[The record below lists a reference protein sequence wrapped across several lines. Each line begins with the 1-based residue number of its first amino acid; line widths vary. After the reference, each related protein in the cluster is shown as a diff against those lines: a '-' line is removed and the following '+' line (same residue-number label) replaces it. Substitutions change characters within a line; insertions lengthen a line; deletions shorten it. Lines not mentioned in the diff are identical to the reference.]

1 MALVVKNPLANAGD
15 IRDVGLV
22 PGSGS
27 SPGEGN
33 VKPSPVFFPGES
45 HGQRS
50 LTGYRPWGCKESD
63 MTELLNSSKNTAW
76 YYSYA
81 HAKSISIILSCVQV
95 FVAPW
100 TVSPILSH
108 GLNNNLG
115 MLAMI
120 CYKSVLVLQIYS
132 EDLCSNVNM

>member
-1 MALVVKNPLANAGD
+1 MDSVVKNPPNNAGD
-15 IRDVGLV
+15 IGLV

-33 VKPSPVFFPGES
+33 VKPSPVFFPGEA

-50 LTGYRPWGCKESD
+50 LTGYSPWDCKESD
-63 MTELLNSSKNTAW
+63 MTEQLNSSKNTAW
-76 YYSYA
+76 CYSYA
-81 HAKSISIILSCVQV
+81 HTKSISIILSCVQV
-95 FVAPW
+95 FVAPR
-100 TVSPILSH
+100 TVSPMILSH

-120 CYKSVLVLQIYS
+120 CYKSVLVFQIYS